1 MTRSMSYRWYR
12 KMAIPMATGTRA
24 TAPLL
29 MAFWRL
35 LAASLPGPMICSIGV
50 ATSTAATMSPPA

>member
-1 MTRSMSYRWYR
+1 MTTSMSYRWYR
-12 KMAIPMATGTRA
+12 KMAIPIAMGTRA

-29 MAFWRL
+29 RAFWRL

-50 ATSTAATMSPPA
+50 VASTAATMRPPA